1 MKTASKFLTANQ
13 GLYNPEPEHDSCG
26 VGFVARVNW
35 RRSNR
40 ILRVGLR
47 SSGRFLPDKAIDLM
61 DEAGSRARIA
71 AMSRPQNVKDI
82 EAQIEQ
88 IRVDKEAAIEAQDFE
103 KAAALRDNEK
113 QAKDRLDT
121 ILSEWRI
128 NKEE

>member
-1 MKTASKFLTANQ
+1 
-13 GLYNPEPEHDSCG
+13 
-26 VGFVARVNW
+26 
-35 RRSNR
+35 
-40 ILRVGLR
+40 
-47 SSGRFLPDKAIDLM
+47 M